1 MTVEPYQASRITKH
15 RTIALRAAGFC
26 LIGFLWIGLKS
37 APTPAADLETQ
48 LFKHAPDVLKY
59 LQNKGYKNV
68 GVLKFTVKRDTES
81 GQNSR
86 FTDRAGAMNSDVAQ
100 RLEMALVLAN
110 HANPPI
116 GIVHN
121 ASQVTVKTPGANH
134 LTPAGRKVLFTPKY
148 PLAWGSREVPVD
160 AFVVGSIELD
170 SNLRQMAIRLAAFD
184 ASCKLDAMVEFPA
197 AVEAE
202 DLAEAGESFLVRGSF
217 ETRDLQRVAR
227 TDAVKVHQ
235 ALPGH
240 PHPLQAADAPVELQV
255 HYNNQP
261 VAIELRDGKA
271 MIREPH
277 SGDAVSF
284 LLKRRDPHDRHRYGC
299 VLKVNG
305 RNTLEKSGFAT
316 CFVTSGCWIRTIR
329 RLRFA
334 DISRWRTIRASPF
347 AYFPGPNRE
356 PRKWTT
362 VKTWGSSR
370 WWSSASVKERSN
382 RPPMLRTTMPRL
394 WPL

>member
-26 LIGFLWIGLKS
+26 LIGFLWIGSKS
-37 APTPAADLETQ
+37 APTLRPTWNRTLQARPRCIEDI
-48 LFKHAPDVLKY
+48 

-121 ASQVTVKTPGANH
+121 ASQVAVKTPGANH

-184 ASCKLDAMVEFPA
+184 ASCKLDATVETCPA

-240 PHPLQAADAPVELQV
+240 RSAPSRRPPVELQV

-261 VAIELRDGKA
+261 VAIELRTA
-271 MIREPH
+271 
-277 SGDAVSF
+277 
-284 LLKRRDPHDRHRYGC
+284 RR
-299 VLKVNG
+299 
-305 RNTLEKSGFAT
+305 
-316 CFVTSGCWIRTIR
+316 
-329 RLRFA
+329 
-334 DISRWRTIRASPF
+334 
-347 AYFPGPNRE
+347 
-356 PRKWTT
+356 
-362 VKTWGSSR
+362 
-370 WWSSASVKERSN
+370 
-382 RPPMLRTTMPRL
+382 
-394 WPL
+394 